1 MMQKG
6 TEAESVHWTGETDRL
21 LLLSSIQSYKRGK
34 IHGVIC
40 QMARLRLNSLAL

>member
-6 TEAESVHWTGETDRL
+6 TEAESVHWTGETDR
-21 LLLSSIQSYKRGK
+21 LSSIQSYKRGK